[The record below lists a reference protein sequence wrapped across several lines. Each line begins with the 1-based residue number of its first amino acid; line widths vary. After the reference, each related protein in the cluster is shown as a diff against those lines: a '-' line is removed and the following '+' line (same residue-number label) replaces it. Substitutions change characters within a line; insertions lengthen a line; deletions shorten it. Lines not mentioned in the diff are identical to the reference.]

1 MGSHSLRSVLLLI
14 AGLLF
19 FPASR
24 ASAQTTQPYLF
35 AATNNSSGELS
46 GFVTLLRD
54 STTGVLTMVPNTSV
68 TFKDPCVPTI
78 IDPTGNFLF
87 SICGEGVAM
96 YTLNSTTGV
105 VSETP
110 ASPYTAS
117 ASTGQN
123 GVLLAAES
131 TGQYVYLLKVG
142 NVDPPNPSTF
152 TLDTF
157 QIDPNTPA
165 LVPANSQS
173 LSFTGTWV
181 GSVADPARHGI
192 RLGQSIARGCFAGR
206 RSLSDFLRSLHRSAG
221 RLIRWDQR
229 RHQRSQCRHQF

>member
-1 MGSHSLRSVLLLI
+1 
-14 AGLLF
+14 
-19 FPASR
+19 
-24 ASAQTTQPYLF
+24 
-35 AATNNSSGELS
+35 
-46 GFVTLLRD
+46 
-54 STTGVLTMVPNTSV
+54 
-68 TFKDPCVPTI
+68 
-78 IDPTGNFLF
+78 
-87 SICGEGVAM
+87 M

-110 ASPYTAS
+110 SSPYTDS
-117 ASTGQN
+117 ASTEQN

-173 LSFTGTWV
+173 LPFTGTWV
-181 GSVADPARHGI
+181 GSVADPARHGLFI
-192 RLGQSIARGCFAGR
+192 LVNQSQGGVSPSALLYSISFDLSTGLADISANGINIGSNALSIAISPDGGYLALG
-206 RSLSDFLRSLHRSAG
+206 
-221 RLIRWDQR
+221 
-229 RHQRSQCRHQF
+229 